1 MFEQLLPLLAQ
12 RSLVITACAVGTDR
26 IRLTIIAKAASDKED
41 KRLIVPFTAEG
52 TPAELEQELPAAITN
67 YASTSLTLVESVA
80 TYTAATD
87 ATLKEIK
94 AENDKKVAEAKKN
107 TKNASKTSGAI
118 AVNASVDAAKAAE
131 AAKASAAP
139 SLFDQPV
146 APVAVAVDAI
156 AAVPEVVP
164 TATTSDDDSDDDPDG
179 ADEDDEETEGVD
191 TAEDH
196 PLPISIPVPV
206 VMPAAQAG
214 MFDQEAHDAEEELL
228 REVFHG
234 AEDQLIA
241 A

>member
-12 RSLVITACAVGTDR
+12 RSLVITACAVGADR
-26 IRLTIIAKAASDKED
+26 IRLTIITKAASDKED

-52 TPAELEQELPAAITN
+52 TPAELEQELPTAITN

-107 TKNASKTSGAI
+107 TKNASGAI
-118 AVNASVDAAKAAE
+118 AVNASVAAAKAAE

-228 REVFHG
+228 REVFDG